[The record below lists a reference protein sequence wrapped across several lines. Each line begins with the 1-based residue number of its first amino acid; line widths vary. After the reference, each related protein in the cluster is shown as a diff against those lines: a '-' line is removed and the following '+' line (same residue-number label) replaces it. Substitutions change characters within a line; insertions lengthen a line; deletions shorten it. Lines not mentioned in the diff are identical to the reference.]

1 MAAKRS
7 LMPRAR
13 KEGLEIQDLV
23 DEVLV
28 YDLERQRLC
37 VLFQPWG
44 RVPAP
49 FSLLW
54 RGVPGTGPSAERM
67 RMLNTALCE
76 LGTARDEQLLE
87 CLHGA
92 PDAFRLLHIASR
104 EVKSAELSIVR
115 AALHDLGFVTP
126 SSSSS
131 LFTKGLVA
139 FDLHTDLIG
148 SARIRRR
155 ASAFR
160 LDSLCLWEKAL
171 PLERDADELLVLSNP
186 HQFLHL
192 AVHALKHSYTRFVWL
207 VDLALVSR
215 RIDWSELLDEAEAS
229 GTMRALAY
237 AVRGLESL
245 LGVTIPPGVTDALPP
260 PSQARARVCEPCRN
274 ANGDDALGRARG
286 RLFDPDEARK
296 DGLSVRARFP
306 QTAGTRRALSRHTP
320 GGSCF
325 LADALRSFSMDP
337 EPLPDSA
344 ARIWYH
350 DSNPIRNRR

>member
-1 MAAKRS
+1 MR
-7 LMPRAR
+7 LH
-13 KEGLEIQDLV
+13 EEQEGQQEQGLEQEIV
-23 DEVLV
+23 
-28 YDLERQRLC
+28 RLG
-37 VLFQPWG
+37 VRLF
-44 RVPAP
+44 
-49 FSLLW
+49 
-54 RGVPGTGPSAERM
+54 
-67 RMLNTALCE
+67 

-92 PDAFRLLHIASR
+92 PDASRLLHIASR
-104 EVKSAELSIVR
+104 EGMTGILAAQLRRLGRHKALELPLAHLSQALHGVFVHNGAHLAALSGLRQKLRRESVQLIVLKGGALIPTVYDGELGLRPLSDIDLLVKSAELSIVR

-155 ASAFR
+155 ASAFQ

-192 AVHALKHSYTRFVWL
+192 AVHALKHSYTRLVWL

-260 PSQARARVCEPCRN
+260 
-274 ANGDDALGRARG
+274 
-286 RLFDPDEARK
+286 F
-296 DGLSVRARFP
+296 
-306 QTAGTRRALSRHTP
+306 T
-320 GGSCF
+320 GS
-325 LADALRSFSMDP
+325 
-337 EPLPDSA
+337 SA
-344 ARIWYH
+344 CL
-350 DSNPIRNRR
+350 

>member
-92 PDAFRLLHIASR
+92 PDASRLLHIASR

-192 AVHALKHSYTRFVWL
+192 AVHALKHSYTRLVWL

-260 PSQARARVCEPCRN
+260 LHRLERVFVSRVATRTETMH
-274 ANGDDALGRARG
+274 LGELAVACSI
-286 RLFDPDEARK
+286 P
-296 DGLSVRARFP
+296 
-306 QTAGTRRALSRHTP
+306 TRRGKMGYLFELAFPRRRVLAELYPGTP
-320 GGSCF
+320 RWLLFPRRCAQILLHGPRAVTRQRG
-325 LADALRSFSMDP
+325 
-337 EPLPDSA
+337 PDLVS
-344 ARIWYH
+344 
-350 DSNPIRNRR
+350 